1 MSASG
6 KKGRSSRSKTNFRSS
21 VTGDQSLWTGQLEK
35 RSSGLI
41 KKWQE
46 RHFELTGHYLNY
58 FEGDDVRSAHD
69 LNRLARV
76 AAPSERELT
85 LEFDDGASLMLRAET
100 DAAAAE
106 LTSSL
111 AQFLPSSADPSN
123 TTALRKSSAL
133 GSLAFAKAGGPRTSS
148 MALRGRGA
156 PRGGGAPA
164 GCPQFGP
171 RVDAPVA

>member
-21 VTGDQSLWTGQLEK
+21 VTGEQSLWTGQLEK

-41 KKWQE
+41 KKWQA
-46 RHFELTGHYLNY
+46 RSFELTGHYLNY

-76 AAPSERELT
+76 AAPSEREVT

-100 DAAAAE
+100 NAAAAE

-133 GSLAFAKAGGPRTSS
+133 GSLAFAKAGGPRTSRS
-148 MALRGRGA
+148 ASTS
-156 PRGGGAPA
+156 
-164 GCPQFGP
+164 
-171 RVDAPVA
+171 